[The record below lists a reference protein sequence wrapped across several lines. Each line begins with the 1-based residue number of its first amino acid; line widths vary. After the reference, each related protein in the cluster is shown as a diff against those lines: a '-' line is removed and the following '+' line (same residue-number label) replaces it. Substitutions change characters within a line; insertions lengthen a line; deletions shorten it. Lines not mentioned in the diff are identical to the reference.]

1 MLPIKFQ
8 EEMKELLKDEYDKYL
23 SSFEEKPISS
33 IRINEYKVKDFLSIS
48 PFELEKIP
56 FIHNGY
62 YCKDTNIGKHP
73 YYDAGLYYIQEASAM
88 TPAENLLIEEGDY
101 VLDLC
106 AAPGGKTTELLSKLN
121 GSGLLVA
128 NDISSSRCYALAKN
142 IQRMG
147 FDNFFVT
154 SHDGKDLSKF
164 FPEFFDKILVDAP
177 CSGEGMFRKD
187 HSLINSWEEK
197 DSSFYPPLQKEILK
211 SALKM
216 LKPGGK
222 LLYSTCTFAKKE
234 NEEVIEEVLNKQ
246 IKTIKIEND
255 YSGFKEGIN
264 LKDARRLYPFN
275 IKGEGHFLCLLE
287 KEGEKT
293 LNKAYPQNSVKL
305 SEETKNFLN
314 DCNLDTKNKHFRLIN
329 NELYLVPNID
339 TKGLRI
345 IVSGLHL
352 GQVKNEHF
360 TPSNALAHYLK
371 TYKQVLNLKGNELN
385 KFLKGETI
393 NCPEHLKGYVLA
405 CVDNYPLGFGKAS
418 NGILKNKNEKGWIKC
433 D

>member
-1 MLPIKFQ
+1 MLPEKYTA
-8 EEMKELLKDEYDKYL
+8 EMKELLKDEYNKYL
-23 SSFEEKPISS
+23 SSFNEKPISS
-33 IRINEYKVKDFLSIS
+33 IRINEYKVKDFLNIS
-48 PFELEKIP
+48 PFKLKKIP

-62 YCKDTNIGKHP
+62 YTENENLGKHP

-88 TPAENLLIEEGDY
+88 TPAENLPIEEGDF

-106 AAPGGKTTELLSKLN
+106 AAPGGKSTELLSKLN

-154 SHDGKDLSKF
+154 SHDAKDLCDF

-187 HSLINSWEEK
+187 HALINSWQEK

-222 LLYSTCTFAKKE
+222 LLYSTCTFSVKE
-234 NEEVIEEVLNKQ
+234 NEEVIKEVLSED
-246 IKTIKIEND
+246 IKTIPIEND
-255 YSGFKEGIN
+255 YSDFSKGIGLN
-264 LKDARRLYPFN
+264 DARRLYPFN
-275 IKGEGHFLCLLE
+275 IQGEGHFLCLLE
-287 KEGEKT
+287 KNGERKD
-293 LNKAYPQNSVKL
+293 NKFYPQNSVKL
-305 SEETKNFLN
+305 TAETLGFLK
-314 DCNLDTKNKHFRLIN
+314 DCRLNTNNKHYRLIN
-329 NELYLVPNID
+329 NELYLVPNIN

-352 GQVKNEHF
+352 GHVKNEHF
-360 TPSNALAHYLK
+360 TPSNALTHHLK
-371 TYKQVLNLKGNELN
+371 SYKQILNLKDNELN

-393 NCPEHLKGYVLA
+393 NCPDNLKGYVLI
-405 CVDNYPLGFGKAS
+405 CVDGFPLGFGKAS

>member
-1 MLPIKFQ
+1 MLPEKYTV
-8 EEMKELLKDEYDKYL
+8 EMKELLKDEYNKYL
-23 SSFEEKPISS
+23 SSFNEKPISS

-48 PFELEKIP
+48 PFKLKKIP

-62 YCKDTNIGKHP
+62 YTENENLGKHP

-88 TPAENLLIEEGDY
+88 TPAENLPIEEGDF

-106 AAPGGKTTELLSKLN
+106 AAPGGKSTELLSKLN

-154 SHDGKDLSKF
+154 SHDAKDLCSF

-187 HSLINSWEEK
+187 HALINSWQEK

-211 SALKM
+211 SAIKM

-222 LLYSTCTFAKKE
+222 LLYSTCTFSTKE
-234 NEEVIEEVLNKQ
+234 NEEVIKEVLSED
-246 IKTIKIEND
+246 IKTIPIEND
-255 YSGFKEGIN
+255 YSNFSKGIGLN
-264 LKDARRLYPFN
+264 DARRLYPFN
-275 IKGEGHFLCLLE
+275 IQGEGHFLCLLE
-287 KEGEKT
+287 KNGERKD
-293 LNKAYPQNSVKL
+293 NNFYPQNSVKL
-305 SEETKNFLN
+305 TAETLGFLK
-314 DCNLDTKNKHFRLIN
+314 DCRLNANNKHYRLIN
-329 NELYLVPNID
+329 NELYLVPNIN

-360 TPSNALAHYLK
+360 APSNALAHHLK
-371 TYKQVLNLKGNELN
+371 SYKQILNLKDNEPN

-393 NCPEHLKGYVLA
+393 NCPDNLKGYVLI
-405 CVDNYPLGFGKAS
+405 CVDGFPLGFGKAS

>member
-1 MLPIKFQ
+1 MLPRKFE
-8 EEMKELLKDEYDKYL
+8 EEMKELLKEEYDKYL
-23 SSFEEKPISS
+23 ASFEEKPISS
-33 IRINEYKVKDFLSIS
+33 IRINEEKVKDFLKIS

-62 YCKDTNIGKHP
+62 YTSDPNIGKHP

-88 TPAENLLIEEGDY
+88 TPAENLPIEEGDY

-106 AAPGGKTTELLSKLN
+106 AAPGGKSTELLSKLH
-121 GSGLLVA
+121 GTGLLVA

-154 SHDGKDLSKF
+154 SHDAKDLSKF
-164 FPEFFDKILVDAP
+164 FPNFFDKILVDAP

-187 HSLINSWEEK
+187 RSLITSWEEK
-197 DSSFYPPLQKEILK
+197 DSSYYPPLQKEILK

-234 NEEVIEEVLNKQ
+234 NEEVIQEVLDEN

-255 YSGFKEGIN
+255 YSGFKEGIG

-287 KEGEKT
+287 KVGEKT
-293 LNKAYPQNSVKL
+293 KNKAFIQNSIKL
-305 SEETKNFLN
+305 SEDTKTFLK
-314 DCNLDTKNKHFRLIN
+314 DCNLNTKDKHYRLIN
-329 NELYLVPNID
+329 NELYLVPDIN

-352 GQVKNEHF
+352 GQIKNERF
-360 TPSNALAHYLK
+360 TPSNALAHHLK
-371 TYKQVLNLKGNELN
+371 TYKQMLNLQNNELN

-393 NCPEHLKGYVLA
+393 NCPDNLKGYVLV
-405 CVDNYPLGFGKAS
+405 CVNNYPLGFGKAN